1 MSDVRPHILFFLA
14 DQWRADCL
22 GCAGHPMVQTPNIDR
37 IASQGVRFT
46 HAFTTSPICVP
57 ARMSIANG
65 LYPHNSNMWQNDA
78 QMPLDADT
86 YMNRLRD
93 QGYRTC
99 SIGKN
104 HLYFMEGQDLYDHTD
119 RYHAIGFDY
128 IEDMPGTWGCVD
140 TTSIYTDYLAE
151 LGLLEEL
158 RDYLHDLEAKPD
170 EVRRFIAEPL
180 PIPAEAYID
189 SFIGRRVEKYV
200 DAYEGPEPSMVYVGF
215 QGPHEPWDAP
225 DTYCQR
231 YDPDDVPD
239 PIPEL
244 PSGDWLPERSLKY
257 QRWAQYYQPKRRRAL
272 KEVAARYFGK
282 ITQLDESIGLILDA
296 YQRKGWLDNTV
307 VIIAGDHG
315 EMLGDLGRVSKSV
328 CYDSAVRVP
337 LIVRLPDG
345 SAAGTTSG
353 AFVETIDVHG
363 TILEATGCE
372 ISNDKDCLSVLP
384 LVRGEQEKI
393 RNDVLAEAHV
403 HYMLRTRDWKIV
415 IGRDGL
421 TVQLFDLANDPAE
434 QRNLCC
440 HPDFA
445 QRELEMRSLLLAR
458 IAASTYRPGRYDPE
472 LSAHSWEEPSQEQPP
487 PVR

>member
-1 MSDVRPHILFFLA
+1 MSRARPHILFIFT
-14 DQWRADCL
+14 DQLRADCL
-22 GCAGHPMVQTPNIDR
+22 GCSGHPMVQTPNIDR
-37 IASQGVRFT
+37 LAAEGVRFT
-46 HAFTTSPICVP
+46 HAFTSSPICVP

-86 YMNRLRD
+86 YMKQLRQ
-93 QGYRTC
+93 QGWRTC

-104 HLYFMEGQDLYDHTD
+104 HLYVMEEANLYDHTEN
-119 RYHAIGFDY
+119 YHAIGFDH
-128 IEDMPGTWGCVD
+128 IEDMPGTWACID
-140 TTSIYTDYLAE
+140 TRSVYTDYLAG
-151 LGLLEEL
+151 LGLLDQL
-158 RDYLHDLEAKPD
+158 RDYLRDLEAKPD
-170 EVRRFIAEPL
+170 EVRRFIADPL

-189 SFIGRRVEKYV
+189 SFIGRRVAKYV
-200 DAYEGPEPSMVYVGF
+200 DVYDRAEPSLVYVGF

-225 DTYCQR
+225 DAYCQR

-239 PIPEL
+239 PVPEL
-244 PSGDWLPERSLKY
+244 PPGQWLPQRSLKY
-257 QRWAQYYQPKRRRAL
+257 QRWAQYYQPERPRAV
-272 KEVAARYFGK
+272 KEIAASYFGK
-282 ITQLDESIGLILDA
+282 ITQLDDAVGQILDA
-296 YQRKGWLDNTV
+296 YRRKGWLDNTV
-307 VIIAGDHG
+307 VIFASDHG

-345 SAAGTTSG
+345 TGAGTTSN

-363 TILEATGCE
+363 TILEAAGCE
-372 ISNDKDCLSVLP
+372 IARDKDCLSVLP
-384 LVRGEQEKI
+384 LIRGETDKI
-393 RNDVLAEAHV
+393 RDDVLAEAHV

-440 HPDFA
+440 HPDFG
-445 QRELEMRSLLLAR
+445 QQELEMRSLLLAR
-458 IAASTYRPGRYDPE
+458 IAANTCRPGRYDPE
-472 LSAHSWEEPSQEQPP
+472 LSVHSWEQSG
-487 PVR
+487 

>member
-1 MSDVRPHILFFLA
+1 MSRARPHILFLLT
-14 DQWRADCL
+14 DQLRADCL
-22 GCAGHPMVQTPNIDR
+22 GCAGHPMVQTPNIDC
-37 IASQGVRFT
+37 IASEGVRFT

-78 QMPLDADT
+78 GMPLDADT
-86 YMNRLRD
+86 YMKQLRQ
-93 QGYRTC
+93 QGYQTC

-104 HLYFMEGQDLYDHTD
+104 HLYFMEGQNLYDHTD
-119 RYHAIGFDY
+119 SYHAIGFDY

-140 TTSIYTDYLAE
+140 TTSIYTDYLAG
-151 LGLLEEL
+151 LGLLDKL
-158 RDYLHDLEAKPD
+158 REYLRDLEAKPD

-180 PIPAEAYID
+180 PLPAEAYLD

-200 DAYEGPEPSMVYVGF
+200 DEYDRTEPSLVYVGF

-225 DTYCQR
+225 DIYSER
-231 YDPDDVPD
+231 YNPDDVPD

-244 PSGDWLPERSLKY
+244 PPGDWLPERSLKY
-257 QRWAQYYQPKRRRAL
+257 QRWAQYYQPKRPRAV
-272 KEVAARYFGK
+272 KEIAASYFGK
-282 ITQLDESIGLILDA
+282 ITQLDDAVGQILDA
-296 YQRKGWLDNTV
+296 YRRKGWLDNTV
-307 VIIAGDHG
+307 VIFASDHG

-345 SAAGTTSG
+345 AGAGTTSD

-363 TILEATGCE
+363 TILKAAGCE
-372 ISNDKDCLSVLP
+372 IAKDKDCLSFLP
-384 LVRGEQEKI
+384 LIRGEQEKI
-393 RNDVLAEAHV
+393 RDDVLAEAHV
-403 HYMLRTRDWKIV
+403 HYMLRTREWKIV

-421 TVQLFDLANDPAE
+421 TVQLFDLTNDPSE

-445 QRELEMRSLLLAR
+445 HRELEMRSLLLAR
-458 IAASTYRPGRYDPE
+458 IASNTFRPGRYDPE
-472 LSAHSWEEPSQEQPP
+472 LSAHSWEETG
-487 PVR
+487 